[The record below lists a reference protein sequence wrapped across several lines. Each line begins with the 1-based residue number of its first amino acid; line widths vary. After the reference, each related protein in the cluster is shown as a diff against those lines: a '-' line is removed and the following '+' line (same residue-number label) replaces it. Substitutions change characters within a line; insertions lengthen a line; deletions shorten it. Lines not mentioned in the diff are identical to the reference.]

1 MTTAEIKHCLTTY
14 KTYLESNDSKYVFV
28 NELRYPSTEKAVKV
42 SLFCVDFGT
51 REEGWSDKDK
61 TTIIYFWV
69 PRRMSF
75 SYCGGGCNAKIP
87 KWLAIKNIEKQLEE
101 MK

>member
-28 NELRYPSTEKAVKV
+28 NELRYPSTKKAVKV
-42 SLFCVDFGT
+42 SLFCIDFGT
-51 REEGWSDKDK
+51 KSVEWIDKDK
-61 TTIIYFWV
+61 TTSIYFWI

-75 SYCGGGCNAKIP
+75 SYCGDGCNAKIP
-87 KWLAIKNIEKQLEE
+87 KWLAIKNIEKQLENME
-101 MK
+101 

>member
-1 MTTAEIKHCLTTY
+1 MTNVEIKHCLTTY
-14 KTYLESNDSKYVFV
+14 KTYLESNDSKYVPV

-42 SLFCVDFGT
+42 SLFCIDFGT
-51 REEGWSDKDK
+51 KAEDWSDKDK
-61 TTIIYFWV
+61 TTSIYFWV

-75 SYCGGGCNAKIP
+75 YHCGDGCNAKIP

-101 MK
+101 ME

>member
-61 TTIIYFWV
+61 TTTIYFWI

-75 SYCGGGCNAKIP
+75 GGEMSVPAEKIVM
-87 KWLAIKNIEKQLEE
+87 KTVEAI
-101 MK
+101 